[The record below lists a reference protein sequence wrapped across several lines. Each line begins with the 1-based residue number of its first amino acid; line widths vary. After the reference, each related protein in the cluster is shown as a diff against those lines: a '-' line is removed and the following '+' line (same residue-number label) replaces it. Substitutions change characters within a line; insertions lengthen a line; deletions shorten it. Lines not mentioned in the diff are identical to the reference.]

1 VKILINP
8 KNILNEKDEDKEG
21 QNKTSIQNNLIME
34 RVFDKDKTK
43 TRNKKNKFPNSKTE
57 AHRIKFKDVI
67 NNKILN
73 HSYGID
79 SKIKF
84 NQLIIDINSI
94 NDENI
99 KNIKKSTKR
108 KQTKNKKEKIIQWI

>member
-1 VKILINP
+1 MKIIINT

-73 HSYGID
+73 HSMVL
-79 SKIKF
+79 
-84 NQLIIDINSI
+84 NQKLNLT
-94 NDENI
+94 NL
-99 KNIKKSTKR
+99 
-108 KQTKNKKEKIIQWI
+108 Q